1 MYREKRG
8 KENIEN
14 VAERKENN
22 VKRKGGKLKEKLKM
36 EGGKV
41 KKNRRGPFFIYMFFI
56 FYFFAFHFSKRLKF
70 VFRSTKMGIFYRE
83 KAFHQWRSQYRGK
96 RGQSAPLDSEKIVK
110 NREKERKNWEKIEKK
125 SGLGKGQNREG
136 SFTSNAPPDK

>member
-1 MYREKRG
+1 MGKLNGQAAENRQNQWRSRCAGRGEEWPPRLLTGKFLLMYREKRG

-41 KKNRRGPFFIYMFFI
+41 KK
-56 FYFFAFHFSKRLKF
+56 
-70 VFRSTKMGIFYRE
+70 
-83 KAFHQWRSQYRGK
+83 
-96 RGQSAPLDSEKIVK
+96 KI
-110 NREKERKNWEKIEKK
+110 
-125 SGLGKGQNREG
+125 G
-136 SFTSNAPPDK
+136 

>member
-41 KKNRRGPFFIYMFFI
+41 KKKRQGPFFIYIFI
-56 FYFFAFHFSKRLKF
+56 YLL
-70 VFRSTKMGIFYRE
+70 I
-83 KAFHQWRSQYRGK
+83 
-96 RGQSAPLDSEKIVK
+96 D
-110 NREKERKNWEKIEKK
+110 
-125 SGLGKGQNREG
+125 
-136 SFTSNAPPDK
+136 